1 MDIQA
6 RRRFSRRFRDELM
19 PGRALVTGCAGFI
32 GSHLCER
39 LLDTGYEVVGVDCFT
54 DYYERETKESN
65 LTAFLHEPDFEFRPV
80 DLSEGELEGLLDG
93 VSTVFHLAGQP
104 GVRLSFGKSFETY
117 LRHNLL
123 ATQRLLEEAVRS
135 PVDSFVYA
143 SSSSVYGDA
152 PAFPC
157 DELAERRPVSP
168 YGMTKLATEELAA
181 VYHRDFE
188 VPTVGLR
195 YFTVFG
201 PRQRPDMAFARFLR
215 LALAGKPLPIYGNGC
230 QIRDFTYVSDIVD
243 GTIAAA
249 QRGTPGSVY
258 NLGGGNPVL
267 LRDAVSLIGELVGR
281 PLELERRPGMLGDA
295 VRTGCDGRR
304 AQRELGFEAKTP
316 LGVGLAAQLESLLNP
331 QNVLARGLAVAGNV
345 A

>member
-1 MDIQA
+1 MDVQP
-6 RRRFSRRFRDELM
+6 RRRVKRRLPDELM
-19 PGRALVTGCAGFI
+19 PGRVLVTGCAGFI

-39 LLDTGYEVVGVDCFT
+39 LLDAGQEVLGVDCFT

-65 LTAFLHEPDFEFRPV
+65 LTAFLHEPDFDFRPV
-80 DLSEGELEGLLDG
+80 DLSEGDLEGLLDG

-104 GVRLSFGKSFETY
+104 GVRLSFGESFKTY

-135 PVDSFVYA
+135 PVESFVYA

-152 PAFPC
+152 PVFPC

-168 YGMTKLATEELAA
+168 YGMTKLATEELAG
-181 VYHRDFE
+181 VYHRDFG

-215 LALAGKPLPIYGNGC
+215 LALAGKPLPIYGNGS

-249 QRGTPGSVY
+249 LHGTPGSVY
-258 NLGGGNPVL
+258 NLGGRNPVL

-281 PLELERRPGMLGDA
+281 PLELDRRPGMLGDA
-295 VRTGCDGRR
+295 LRTGCDGRR
-304 AQRELGFEAKTP
+304 AQLELGFEPTTP
-316 LGVGLAAQLESLLNP
+316 LVVGLAAQLDSILNP
-331 QNVLARGLAVAGNV
+331 QKILVHGLAVAGQ
-345 A
+345 AA